1 MEIKGRRVLVTGASS
16 GIGWETARAFA
27 AAGAEVVAVAR
38 RRERLAVLERL
49 LDGAATVLVAD
60 LAEPGAVE
68 RVAAEAGTVDVLVNN
83 AGSEAGGAVWAVG
96 DRAEARQMFEVDLWA
111 PLALIARLVPG
122 MVARGT
128 GAVVNMTS
136 IRQLV
141 AWPGL
146 GHSAAAKAAL
156 AQATETLRMELDGTG
171 VGVVEVIPGPVDT
184 AALGA
189 SRLLPGFVDLL
200 DGLFGTGTPEGLAAE
215 IVAAVRDGHDRVLY
229 PPAVRSAYDD
239 PAGTRATLA
248 TAARE
253 RAGTTGDLVVGHDH
267 PLVRDAKEAWE
278 RTR

>member
-16 GIGWETARAFA
+16 GIGWEAARAFA

-38 RRERLAVLERL
+38 RRERLAVLEDL

-68 RVAAEAGTVDVLVNN
+68 RVAAAAGTIDVLVNN

-96 DRAEARQMFEVDLWA
+96 DRREARQMFEVDLWA
-111 PLALIARLVPG
+111 PLALIAALVPG
-122 MVARGT
+122 MVARGA
-128 GAVVNMTS
+128 GAVVNVTS
-136 IRQLV
+136 IRQVV

-171 VGVVEVIPGPVDT
+171 VGVVEVIPGPVET

-189 SRLLPGFVDLL
+189 SLLLPGFVELL
-200 DGLFGTGTPEGLAAE
+200 DGLFGTGTPEDLAAE
-215 IVAAVRDGHDRVLY
+215 IVTAVRDGHDRVLY
-229 PPAVRSAYDD
+229 PSAVAGAYDD
-239 PAGTRATLA
+239 PVGTRAALA

-253 RAGTTGDLVVGHDH
+253 RAGTTGDLVVGPDH
-267 PLVRDAKEAWE
+267 PLVRDAKDAWE
-278 RTR
+278 RSR